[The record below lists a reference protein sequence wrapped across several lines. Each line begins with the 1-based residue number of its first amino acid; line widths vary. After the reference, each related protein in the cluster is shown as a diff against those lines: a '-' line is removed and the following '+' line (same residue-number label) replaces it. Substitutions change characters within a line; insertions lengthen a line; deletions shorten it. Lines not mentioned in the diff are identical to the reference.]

1 MRNKELTKGN
11 LQEKKK
17 NSYSLSKPANNFLIH
32 LSYSDSNQAVDNLV
46 NIAI

>member
-11 LQEKKK
+11 LQKKK